1 MMDSKIKNK
10 STPVQASD
18 FAISL
23 CSNMSYPLSITYQL
37 FWFSDEITQF
47 LKKNTFFK
55 SSSGI
60 IVGPF
65 AGFTYDRVKMEG
77 TESVYLLGFDSF
89 ANKNCYDK
97 LIITFLN
104 EEEKLVTHRRILL
117 ALKELTEEA
126 YQMNGSS
133 FMVWP
138 I

>member
-1 MMDSKIKNK
+1 MDSKIKNRG
-10 STPVQASD
+10 SPVKASD

-23 CSNMSYPLSITYQL
+23 CSDMSYPLSITYQL

-55 SSSGI
+55 SRNGI

-65 AGFTYDRVKMEG
+65 AGFTYDRLKMEG
-77 TESVYLLGFDSF
+77 TERVYLLGFESH

-97 LIITFLN
+97 LIINFLS
-104 EEEKLVTHRRILL
+104 EEEKLATHRRILL
-117 ALKELTEEA
+117 ALKELTEKA
-126 YQMNGSS
+126 CQMNGSS
-133 FMVWP
+133 FMMWP